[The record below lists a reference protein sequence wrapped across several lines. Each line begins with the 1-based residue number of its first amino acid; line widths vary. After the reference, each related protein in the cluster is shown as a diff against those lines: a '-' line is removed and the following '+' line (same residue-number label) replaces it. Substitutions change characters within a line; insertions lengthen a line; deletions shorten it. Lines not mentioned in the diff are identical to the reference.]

1 MEMKQ
6 RKDRLGK
13 AEKSVER
20 AASFIR
26 KLEGLIIHVAVLL
39 STLILL
45 AGLILAKLHSLL
57 W

>member
-1 MEMKQ
+1 MKQ
-6 RKDRLGK
+6 TKDRLAK
-13 AEKSVER
+13 AEESVER

-45 AGLILAKLHSLL
+45 SGLILAKLHTLF

>member
-6 RKDRLGK
+6 TKDHLEK
-13 AEKSVER
+13 AEESVER

-26 KLEGLIIHVAVLL
+26 KLEGLIIHIAVLL

-45 AGLILAKLHSLL
+45 AGLILTKLHMLL

>member
-6 RKDRLGK
+6 TKDRLER
-13 AEKSVER
+13 AEESVER

-45 AGLILAKLHSLL
+45 AGLILAKLHSLF